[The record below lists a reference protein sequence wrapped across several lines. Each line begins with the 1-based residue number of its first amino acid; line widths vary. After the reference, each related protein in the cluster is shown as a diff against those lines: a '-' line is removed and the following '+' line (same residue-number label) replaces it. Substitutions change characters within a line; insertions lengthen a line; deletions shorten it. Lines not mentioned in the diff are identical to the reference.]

1 MRCRTSLTQWGDV
14 DAFIEQFDEQARK
27 VPKVAAEI
35 ARRLLAAGRAGEAWQ
50 TIEATEHRRRTNDW
64 DWPDFEW
71 QDTRIDVLDALG
83 PTGDAQAARWE
94 CFERSL
100 SSSHLRAYLKRL
112 PDFDERRS
120 REKSARLRAAVS

>member
-71 QDTRIDVLDALG
+71 QDTRIDVLDARAPPATPKPLAGSASSARYRRAISG
-83 PTGDAQAARWE
+83 PT
-94 CFERSL
+94 
-100 SSSHLRAYLKRL
+100 
-112 PDFDERRS
+112 
-120 REKSARLRAAVS
+120 